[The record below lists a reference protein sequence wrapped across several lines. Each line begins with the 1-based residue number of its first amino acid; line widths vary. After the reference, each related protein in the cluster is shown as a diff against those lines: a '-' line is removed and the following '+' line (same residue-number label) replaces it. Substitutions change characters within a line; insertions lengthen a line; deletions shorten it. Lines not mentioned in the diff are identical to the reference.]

1 MDSAGG
7 IESAIVGMITSTTP
21 AISTKNNRGSTK
33 RYSLCEYSRKRLY
46 YADGFP
52 AV

>member
-7 IESAIVGMITSTTP
+7 IESCHCRNDYFNYAGNLNE
-21 AISTKNNRGSTK
+21 NNRGSTK

-46 YADGFP
+46 
-52 AV
+52 